1 VSFPHASPHV
11 ITATLGS
18 VTASVSIEVIAATQ
32 PTMPPTDK
40 PTGLS
45 NTGQAGGIGIMTA
58 AAAIALLVLGAALIL
73 VRRKTGNTGCQ
84 V

>member
-1 VSFPHASPHV
+1 MTYSRPIVPC
-11 ITATLGS
+11 TLQ
-18 VTASVSIEVIAATQ
+18 VH
-32 PTMPPTDK
+32 K